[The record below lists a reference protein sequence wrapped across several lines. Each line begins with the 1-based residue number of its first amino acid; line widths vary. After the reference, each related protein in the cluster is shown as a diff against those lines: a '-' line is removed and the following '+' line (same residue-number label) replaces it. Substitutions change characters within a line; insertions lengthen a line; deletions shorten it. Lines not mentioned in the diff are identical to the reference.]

1 MLRIFVSKNSITPND
16 IISVKKNDDNVFYDF
31 INKYIELL
39 KKVEP
44 EFYEYIMKIEPR
56 FPIIPY
62 TKKSLF
68 CIFNKNEYISPRNN
82 NSTHYLINLNLF
94 IYKTKKQ
101 YTIEIKPRFI
111 NFIPTPTPEKNEFDD
126 IHSIHLNVYE
136 QPKPLHNFKPLI
148 HNKQTINPTLEEPIY
163 SEERQ
168 IERIKQIYGSKRIF
182 NL

>member
-16 IISVKKNDDNVFYDF
+16 IISVKKNDDNVFSDF

-62 TKKSLF
+62 TQKSLF
-68 CIFNKNEYISPRNN
+68 CIFNKNKYISPRNN

-94 IYKTKKQ
+94 IYNTKKQ

-126 IHSIHLNVYE
+126 IHSIHLDVYE
-136 QPKPLHNFKPLI
+136 KPKPLHNFKPLI